1 MKVQETLQASFLFSE
16 LYEKVRIF
24 VSSDFPTD
32 PRAVPSESWLPGP
45 VEQKALAA
53 VEAPSPRRA
62 WALPVI
68 LFLATAISTTY
79 AGLFYVR
86 SDLGFVGM
94 AFELAAHPA
103 FFLKGIPFSF
113 TLMTI
118 LLAHEMGHFIACRYY
133 GIACTPP
140 YFIPLPISIVGTM
153 GAFIRIKSPFQHKKA
168 LFDVGVA
175 GPLAG
180 FVFVVPALV
189 IGIATSSLIPKTG
202 GGSGDIYFGEPLIF
216 RLVGAAVLGYVPE
229 TQDMI
234 ASPMAMAAW
243 FGLLATSLNLFPIFL
258 YPYNSHHSLGL
269 LHGKSHC
276 PF

>member
-1 MKVQETLQASFLFSE
+1 
-16 LYEKVRIF
+16 
-24 VSSDFPTD
+24 
-32 PRAVPSESWLPGP
+32 
-45 VEQKALAA
+45 
-53 VEAPSPRRA
+53 
-62 WALPVI
+62 
-68 LFLATAISTTY
+68 
-79 AGLFYVR
+79 
-86 SDLGFVGM
+86 M

-103 FFLKGIPFSF
+103 FFLKGISFSF
-113 TLMTI
+113 TLMAI

-243 FGLLATSLNLFPIFL
+243 FGLLATSLNLFPIWQLDGGHIAYAILGREHQKKLSITATALLMLVSLAGWPIPSYFL
-258 YPYNSHHSLGL
+258 FVCMVLFFGLRYRFYHPPTLSEQEEIGSGRVVLGIVAL
-269 LHGKSHC
+269 LILILSFT
-276 PF
+276 PIPITIT